1 MILSSHENGNV
12 GSVETAGSLSDEQLG
27 SGLQINEFINLNI
40 AQIAPD
46 FSGFLQSIQTI
57 DNENV
62 TISIGA
68 ALPSGY
74 ALNTAAPIALTPDN
88 WHEPVSGPSE
98 TRNEDGGGYD
108 TTAETDAQNAL
119 LEGFRVGDAGVL
131 PADVA
136 ARTVGTISPTTP
148 AVASTNAVTQIAPSS
163 FAAARPAQATR
174 PGRAG
179 NIDQQQ
185 NAKVFDQ
192 LTNSLVI
199 TSVAI
204 APAIALPSLANAETN
219 APNLTDSGAEAE
231 AAAQEVRAADTTRS
245 LRAQAETPALRADA
259 RRHRAAATRR
269 NPKRDARHAATIARS
284 GPASRCLI
292 GRAE

>member
-1 MILSSHENGNV
+1 M
-12 GSVETAGSLSDEQLG
+12 
-27 SGLQINEFINLNI
+27 
-40 AQIAPD
+40 
-46 FSGFLQSIQTI
+46 
-57 DNENV
+57 